1 MLRPG
6 EDEIRLDAVAH
17 EGSHGNSAMLDLR
30 VSQKATVVGR
40 CDRKSVLN
48 SEFDQQPN
56 EEDHNSHGGLLA
68 KIVEIATAKSHRI
81 VELNDCKILFSLC
94 VDSCAIN
101 HHGTYWG

>member
-6 EDEIRLDAVAH
+6 EDEIRLDAVTH
-17 EGSHGNSAMLDLR
+17 EGGHGNSAVLDLR
-30 VSQKATVVGR
+30 VSQKATFVGR

-48 SEFDQQPN
+48 SEFDK
-56 EEDHNSHGGLLA
+56 EDYNSHCGLLA